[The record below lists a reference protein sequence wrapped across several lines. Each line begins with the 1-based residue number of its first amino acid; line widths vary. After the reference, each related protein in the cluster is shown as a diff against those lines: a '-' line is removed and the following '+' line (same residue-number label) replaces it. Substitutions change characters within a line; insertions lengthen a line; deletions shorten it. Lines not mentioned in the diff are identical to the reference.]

1 MNARREALVLVPGLG
16 ADARLWVP
24 QVEALRDVADIHV
37 ANEHLAHDSF
47 AAAAAAILAAAPA
60 RFALAGTSMGGYL
73 ALEIMRQAPQ
83 RVTRLALLN
92 TSARADTPEQREA
105 RAGLI
110 ALARTSGLDAAVRAR
125 LPLTVHPRRMDDA
138 ALIQVF
144 YEATR
149 AVGIEAY
156 VRQLEGA
163 LGRADGRALLA
174 TIACPTLVLGGLQ
187 DALLP
192 PALSEEIAAAIPGAR
207 LVLLDDCGHCANL
220 EQPAAVNAALRDWM
234 AW

>member
-1 MNARREALVLVPGLG
+1 MSSGREALVLVPGLG
-16 ADARLWVP
+16 ADARLWAP

-37 ANEHLAHDSF
+37 ASEHLAHDSF

-60 RFALAGTSMGGYL
+60 CFALAGTSMGGYL
-73 ALEIMRQAPQ
+73 ALEIMRQAAS

-144 YEATR
+144 YDATR

-163 LGRADGRALLA
+163 RDRADSRALLA

-220 EQPAAVNAALRDWM
+220 EQPAAVNAALRDWL